1 MTQGR
6 TCAHSHG
13 TYQFRGRSFS
23 IKLRQYIIL
32 FFIGVWLLY
41 NAVLVS
47 AAQQSISAT
56 CIVALGA
63 RLTGRHSELAS
74 LPWSLPGGAVVK
86 NLLASAGD
94 KRDTS
99 SIPGVGRY
107 PKEGNGSLLRYSCL
121 EKILRT
127 EETGGL

>member
-1 MTQGR
+1 M
-6 TCAHSHG
+6 
-13 TYQFRGRSFS
+13 
-23 IKLRQYIIL
+23 
-32 FFIGVWLLY
+32 LY

-94 KRDTS
+94 TRDTS